1 MHYLVAPLKS
11 LLFAA
16 LLASSYATASTTYVA
31 DFNGPSLDPGLALQ
45 TIKNRSS
52 SAPTTVPGVS
62 LPWIAGIDNG
72 YLSLAK
78 TFTLPGH
85 GSDDIPMAYT
95 TFATTGDFVATVT
108 TDSSYDG
115 AGYGGFFFYNNNG
128 FTGLRV
134 DTNAVS
140 NEGVPIFNPA
150 YVSTPTGAVVTLRIA
165 RHNDTL
171 TSSYKP
177 DGASDF
183 IVLSSVTSSLVLGD
197 AYFDMSVYSD
207 QMYATALLFQ
217 HLTITQVPEP
227 ETFAMLL
234 GGLAVIGRL
243 ARRRPVARP
252 R

>member
-1 MHYLVAPLKS
+1 MRYLVTPLKS

-16 LLASSYATASTTYVA
+16 LLASSYATAGTTYVA
-31 DFNGPSLDPGLALQ
+31 DFNGPSLDPDLALQ

-52 SAPTTVPGVS
+52 PAATVVPGVS
-62 LPWIAGIDNG
+62 LPWIAGIDSG

-85 GSDDIPMAYT
+85 ASDDIPMAYT

-115 AGYGGFFFYNNNG
+115 AGYGGLFFYNNNG
-128 FTGLRV
+128 FTGIRV

-140 NEGVPIFNPA
+140 TDGLGIFNPA
-150 YVSTPTGAVVTLRIA
+150 YVSTPAGAVVTLRIA

-171 TSSYKP
+171 TRSYKP
-177 DGASDF
+177 DGASNF
-183 IVLSSVTSSLVLGD
+183 IVLSSITNPLLLGD
-197 AYFDMSVYSD
+197 AYFDMSVYSN

-227 ETFAMLL
+227 QTFAMLL
-234 GGLAVIGRL
+234 AGLAVIGRRT
-243 ARRRPVARP
+243 RRRPASWP